1 VAARYLDR
9 AAIRR
14 IAGDCEFEPS
24 SSDGYHLHDAPTVRH
39 IAAVAGVGPGKHVL
53 HVGAGMGA
61 LTLALLN
68 RGARVTAVETDAGLA
83 RQLPKTLV
91 AYTHARLRRLEVL
104 HKNALDL
111 QAADF
116 ARPPTS
122 LVCTLPQGDSCSA
135 LLRFLTHFPS
145 IEVVTMVAESTLV
158 ERVLAPPGSA
168 RRHVLGV
175 KASFFGE
182 VRRCGAI
189 APIALW
195 PLPKQYFGICRLDCD
210 RPARWRR
217 DTATCAGVFDLV
229 DAAFRHRRITIRK
242 ALDEWAGSGSESAR
256 RLLTASIDPSRPVED
271 LDIADFVRLYQ
282 VAGGG

>member
-1 VAARYLDR
+1 
-9 AAIRR
+9 
-14 IAGDCEFEPS
+14 
-24 SSDGYHLHDAPTVRH
+24 
-39 IAAVAGVGPGKHVL
+39 
-53 HVGAGMGA
+53 
-61 LTLALLN
+61 
-68 RGARVTAVETDAGLA
+68 
-83 RQLPKTLV
+83 
-91 AYTHARLRRLEVL
+91 
-104 HKNALDL
+104 
-111 QAADF
+111 
-116 ARPPTS
+116 
-122 LVCTLPQGDSCSA
+122 
-135 LLRFLTHFPS
+135 LTHFPS

-158 ERVLAPPGSA
+158 ERLLAPPGSA